1 MALSPYGPH
10 GPVIG
15 KIGNLVSYILNGQFV
30 TRTIGHKS
38 NKHSK
43 DQLANYQAMAV
54 TMELLKPMTFF
65 INSSFEIEAR
75 GTVKN
80 QHNLATSYNKKQALT
95 GEYPNIR
102 VDYSKVVL
110 SYGDLAIAENL
121 KMIKTDTGLQ
131 ISWDTEGGLAHDMV
145 MVLVC
150 HPQRGQVSSSINAC
164 RRDAGALFIKLP
176 QEDLEQQLET
186 YICFKSANGK
196 QISNSVYLGNFNGE
210 AETEQGKNEQKK
222 YELVKARFDQV
233 SADYLRMQELD
244 RGSHTGTKAFRT
256 LEKEYQVLKEK
267 LERMPGK
274 VRPG

>member
-15 KIGNLVSYILNGQFV
+15 KIGNLVSYILNGQVV

-43 DQLANYQAMAV
+43 GQLANYQSMAV
-54 TMELLKPMTFF
+54 TMKLLGPMIPFL
-65 INSSFEIEAR
+65 NSSFEIEAK

-110 SYGDLAIAENL
+110 SYGDLEIAQNL
-121 KMIKTDTGLQ
+121 KMVKTDTGLQ

-145 MVLVC
+145 MILVC

-164 RRDAGALFIKLP
+164 RRDAGAYFAKLSE
-176 QEDLEQQLET
+176 EDLEQQLEA

-196 QISNSVYLGNFNGE
+196 QISNSVYLGNLNGE
-210 AETEQGKNEQKK
+210 PENEQEKEQKKK

-233 SADYLRMQELD
+233 SADYLWMQELD
-244 RGSHTGTKAFRT
+244 HGRLTSTRAFRT
-256 LEKEYQVLKEK
+256 LEKEYNVLKQK
-267 LERMPGK
+267 LEHMPGK
-274 VRPG
+274 PG